1 MSPLEQL
8 LEDTAQPFG
17 QQQGNEIA
25 GNSNDNNTFVKT
37 SRI

>member
-17 QQQGNEIA
+17 QQQGKKLPAIA
-25 GNSNDNNTFVKT
+25 TTIIRLHKT

>member
-8 LEDTAQPFG
+8 LETLQPFG
-17 QQQGNEIA
+17 QQQGDEIA
-25 GNSNDNNTFVKT
+25 AIATTIMRLRKI